1 MRLKY
6 KPRGVC
12 SSLVDIEMDN
22 GIIKHVHVENGCD
35 GNLQAVS
42 ALLKDKKA
50 EDIIPLLSGIRCGRK
65 NTSCPAQIA
74 KALEMMINSETESD
88 SSLT

>member
-1 MRLKY
+1 MRLQY
-6 KPRGVC
+6 KPQGVC
-12 SSLVDIEMDN
+12 SRLMDIEMED
-22 GIIKHVHVENGCD
+22 GIIKNVRVENGCD

-50 EDIIPLLSGIRCGRK
+50 EDIIPLLSGIKCGRK

-74 KALEMMINSETESD
+74 KALEMMINSEA
-88 SSLT
+88 